1 MPSKV
6 AFFSPQ
12 GSRADFMRE
21 QAPPDMELV
30 LVDPAL
36 TDSEKVELCRDV
48 DAIISSDVSNEVL
61 RQCGN
66 LKLVQT
72 LSAGYD
78 RLDLPA
84 ILEMGVPVAN
94 NGGANAI
101 AVSEHTIAMMIS
113 LSTRLWRQY
122 QITMDQRQWK
132 SGLDQYRIVEISN
145 KTVGIVGLGRIG
157 KQVAKRL
164 KGFETRTLYCDVVDI
179 DEEVTEFLNAE
190 QVEFDELLAESDIV
204 TLHVPLTRRTRG
216 MMSDREFGLMKPTAF
231 LVNCCRGPVVDEAA
245 LHRALTT
252 GQIAAAGLDVL
263 EVEPTPEDNPLF
275 ELDNVVITPHM
286 AGPGEEI
293 DAEGGGVC
301 LLQYRQSAFRPGA
314 RVPGYSRVAP
324 E

>member
-1 MPSKV
+1 MSSKV

-286 AGPGEEI
+286 AGPGEESTQRA
-293 DAEGGGVC
+293 AEFAYYNIGRALSG
-301 LLQYRQSAFRPGA
+301 QE
-314 RVPGYSRVAP
+314 P
-324 E
+324 ESLVTPE